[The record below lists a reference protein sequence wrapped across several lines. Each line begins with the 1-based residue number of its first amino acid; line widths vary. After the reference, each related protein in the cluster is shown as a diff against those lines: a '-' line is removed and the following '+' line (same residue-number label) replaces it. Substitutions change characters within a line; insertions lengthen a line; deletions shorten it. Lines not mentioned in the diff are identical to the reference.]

1 MCRGEWNRE
10 ELSKGLILVDVKIPF
25 SGTTESPKNPNGGA
39 VSVRREEV
47 RKEVGRRK
55 QDRR

>member
-10 ELSKGLILVDVKIPF
+10 ELAKGLILADVKIPF
-25 SGTTESPKNPNGGA
+25 SSMTGSRKNPNGGA
-39 VSVRREEV
+39 VSVRRKKV

-55 QDRR
+55 QGRR